1 VSLCVCLSLSSFS
14 DFSSFSADTAL
25 KAVVSQLQLAF
36 RMNRSHIGVST
47 EAEWAN
53 DLEDRRLF
61 SYEQT
66 FDTTLLQLQQSWW
79 QIFAF
84 LSSSP

>member
-1 VSLCVCLSLSSFS
+1 
-14 DFSSFSADTAL
+14 
-25 KAVVSQLQLAF
+25 
-36 RMNRSHIGVST
+36 MNRSHIGVST